1 MSSKVNLMNVVD
13 GISVIDSEYYSKD
26 FAAIYLLKQKNK
38 VIIIETGT
46 NYSVPYVKEALS
58 QIGLSFS
65 DVSYVIPTHVHL
77 DHAGG
82 AGLLMMQCQNA
93 ALVVHP
99 RGARH
104 LIDPSKLVAGAKA
117 VYGENKFKEY
127 YGEIFP
133 IDANRVIQADD
144 NFILDFDGRELR
156 FIDTPGHARHHF
168 CIWDKATKS
177 MFTGD
182 TFGIS
187 YRDLDHQDELYILP
201 STSPVQFDPEALI
214 QSINRIMEFKPE
226 RVCLTHFSAIK
237 PTKKATNKLIESI
250 HFVSNL
256 AIKYADKNDS
266 ESIIYKKM
274 MDYFLEG
281 LNEIG
286 FQNNDY
292 AKDRLSLDVL
302 INTQGLIYWQK
313 IVKADSLI

>member
-1 MSSKVNLMNVVD
+1 MSSKVKLMNVVD

-46 NYSVPYVKEALS
+46 NYSVPHVKEALS
-58 QIGLSFS
+58 QVGLSFS

-313 IVKADSLI
+313 NS

>member
-1 MSSKVNLMNVVD
+1 MISKVNLMNIVD

-46 NYSVPYVKEALS
+46 NYSVPHVKEALS

-313 IVKADSLI
+313 NS

>member
-1 MSSKVNLMNVVD
+1 MSNKVNLINIVD

-313 IVKADSLI
+313 NS

>member
-1 MSSKVNLMNVVD
+1 MSSKVNVMNVVD

-58 QIGLSFS
+58 QIGLSFL
-65 DVSYVIPTHVHL
+65 DVLYVIPTHVHL

-266 ESIIYKKM
+266 ESIIYTKM

-313 IVKADSLI
+313 NS

>member
-1 MSSKVNLMNVVD
+1 MSSKVNVMNVVD

-117 VYGENKFKEY
+117 GYGENKIKEY

-281 LNEIG
+281 LNAIG

-313 IVKADSLI
+313 NS

>member
-1 MSSKVNLMNVVD
+1 MTSKVNVMNIVD

-313 IVKADSLI
+313 NS

>member
-1 MSSKVNLMNVVD
+1 MSSKVNVMNVVD

-237 PTKKATNKLIESI
+237 PTKKVANKLIESI

-286 FQNNDY
+286 FYNNDY

-313 IVKADSLI
+313 NS

>member
-46 NYSVPYVKEALS
+46 NYSVPHVKDALS

-313 IVKADSLI
+313 NS

>member
-1 MSSKVNLMNVVD
+1 MSSKVNVMNVVD

-46 NYSVPYVKEALS
+46 NYSVPHVKEALS
-58 QIGLSFS
+58 QVGLSFS

-117 VYGENKFKEY
+117 VYGETKFKEY

-313 IVKADSLI
+313 NS

>member
-1 MSSKVNLMNVVD
+1 MSSKVNVMNVVD

-237 PTKKATNKLIESI
+237 PTKKDTNKLIESI

-313 IVKADSLI
+313 NS

>member
-1 MSSKVNLMNVVD
+1 MSSKVNVMNVVD

-46 NYSVPYVKEALS
+46 NYSVPHVKEALS
-58 QIGLSFS
+58 QAGLSFS

-313 IVKADSLI
+313 NS

>member
-1 MSSKVNLMNVVD
+1 MNVVD

-133 IDANRVIQADD
+133 IDANRVIQVDD

-201 STSPVQFDPEALI
+201 STSPVQFDPEVLI

-286 FQNNDY
+286 FHNNDY

-313 IVKADSLI
+313 NS

>member
-46 NYSVPYVKEALS
+46 NYSVPHVKEALS
-58 QIGLSFS
+58 QAGLSFS

-313 IVKADSLI
+313 NS

>member
-1 MSSKVNLMNVVD
+1 MSSKVNLMNIVD

-46 NYSVPYVKEALS
+46 NYSVPHVKEALS
-58 QIGLSFS
+58 QVGLSFS

-266 ESIIYKKM
+266 ESIIYTKM

-313 IVKADSLI
+313 NS

>member
-1 MSSKVNLMNVVD
+1 MSSKVNVMNVVD

-292 AKDRLSLDVL
+292 AKDRLSLDVR

-313 IVKADSLI
+313 NS

>member
-1 MSSKVNLMNVVD
+1 MSSKVNVMNVVD

-46 NYSVPYVKEALS
+46 NYSVPHVKEALS
-58 QIGLSFS
+58 QVGLSFS
-65 DVSYVIPTHVHL
+65 DVLYVIPTHVHL

-93 ALVVHP
+93 ALVVPP

-313 IVKADSLI
+313 NS

>member
-1 MSSKVNLMNVVD
+1 MSINANVMNVVD

-38 VIIIETGT
+38 VTIIETGT
-46 NYSVPYVKEALS
+46 NYSVPLVKGALAN
-58 QIGLSFS
+58 IGLSFS
-65 DVSYVIPTHVHL
+65 DVSYIIPTHVHL

-82 AGLLMMQCQNA
+82 AGLLMKQCQNA
-93 ALVVHP
+93 TLVVHP

-117 VYGENKFKEY
+117 VYGEEKFIEY
-127 YGEIFP
+127 YGEIIP
-133 IDANRVIQADD
+133 IDSHRVIEADD
-144 NFILDFDGRELR
+144 NFILDFDGRELK
-156 FIDTPGHARHHF
+156 FIDTPGHAKHHF
-168 CIWDKATKS
+168 CIWDKDTMS

-187 YRDLDHQDELYILP
+187 YRDLDMDSEVYIFP
-201 STSPVQFDPEALI
+201 STSPVQFDPKALI
-214 QSINRIMEFKPE
+214 QSINRIMEFDPE

-237 PTKKATNKLIESI
+237 PTQGVVRQLTESI
-250 HFVSNL
+250 HFVSDL
-256 AIKYADKNDS
+256 AIKYADKKDA

-274 MDYFLEG
+274 MDYFLKG

-286 FQNNDY
+286 VSDKNFVEE
-292 AKDRLSLDVL
+292 RLSLDVK

-313 IVKADSLI
+313 NS

>member
-46 NYSVPYVKEALS
+46 NYSVPFVKEALS

-286 FQNNDY
+286 SQNNDY

-313 IVKADSLI
+313 NS

>member
-1 MSSKVNLMNVVD
+1 MSSKVNVMNVVD

-26 FAAIYLLKQKNK
+26 FAAIYLLKQNNK

-58 QIGLSFS
+58 QIGHSFS
-65 DVSYVIPTHVHL
+65 DVLYVIPTHVHL

-313 IVKADSLI
+313 NS